1 MNAGAL
7 LNEAEK
13 ILLAEH
19 HATLE
24 TAGDGQFEDALAQ
37 AVMREIAPGWTRT
50 QRARTEGRRAVYLS
64 AEYLIGRLLENNL
77 LSLGALEDVRAELKK
92 RGADEKLL
100 ALEDREEP
108 ALGNGGLGR
117 LASCYLDSAAAQN
130 IPLDGYGL
138 RYRFG
143 LFRQTI
149 DEEGQHEHPDDWAR
163 AGDPWSIRREEL
175 AVTVP
180 LRGENVTA
188 VPYDMPVVG
197 YRSGSVGTLRLWQTE
212 SETNL
217 DLAAFHA
224 QRYAQAAA
232 ARQRAETITSVLYPC
247 DSGFAGQKLRAVQE
261 YVLCSASM
269 QDMLRAFEKANGD
282 GDWSRFAALN
292 AVQSVISPKSGHIN
306 QHEAGSVENAGHKI
320 LELETSDGKIS
331 AAQIRECAAEYY
343 ESGEPEHLT
352 EPKLVYIS
360 FPTEFGSLYS
370 KQELQEI
377 HEVCRTYGMYLF
389 IDGARLGY
397 GLGSCVND
405 VTPQDLAA
413 FADVFYLGGTKC
425 GAMFGEAVVILN
437 DRLKKRFRSYMKQN
451 GAVLA
456 KGWLLGFQFYMLLKD
471 GAYFEITR
479 QADAQAMRIKEA
491 FAQKDIPSYVESFTN
506 QQFVIVTPQQEA
518 KLAAKYIYEPS
529 GSLPDGR
536 SIIRF

>member
-1 MNAGAL
+1 MKITKEGA
-7 LNEAEK
+7 
-13 ILLAEH
+13 ILMIRFNNDYHYAA
-19 HATLE
+19 HACIL
-24 TAGDGQFEDALAQ
+24 DALALANDQ
-37 AVMREIAPGWTRT
+37 DHPGY
-50 QRARTEGRRAVYLS
+50 G
-64 AEYLIGRLLENNL
+64 
-77 LSLGALEDVRAELKK
+77 EDVWCRKA
-92 RGADEKLL
+92 ADEIRKLTGR
-100 ALEDREEP
+100 EDAEVQFFTG
-108 ALGNGGLGR
+108 ATQAN
-117 LASCYLDSAAAQN
+117 
-130 IPLDGYGL
+130 
-138 RYRFG
+138 F
-143 LFRQTI
+143 
-149 DEEGQHEHPDDWAR
+149 
-163 AGDPWSIRREEL
+163 
-175 AVTVP
+175 
-180 LRGENVTA
+180 
-188 VPYDMPVVG
+188 VVI
-197 YRSGSVGTLRLWQTE
+197 S
-212 SETNL
+212 
-217 DLAAFHA
+217 
-224 QRYAQAAA
+224 
-232 ARQRAETITSVLYPC
+232 
-247 DSGFAGQKLRAVQE
+247 
-261 YVLCSASM
+261 
-269 QDMLRAFEKANGD
+269 
-282 GDWSRFAALN
+282 AALN

-306 QHEAGSVENAGHKI
+306 QHEAGSVENTGHKI

-413 FADVFYLGGTKC
+413 FADVFYFGGTKC

-491 FAQKDIPSYVESFTN
+491 FAQKGILPYVESFTN

-536 SIIRF
+536 SIIRFCTSWSTKEEDVDALIEDIRKL